1 MADTPGATLG
11 DGGST
16 ANTEETLGN
25 LVQRANDTIN
35 FQEQSTAI
43 QDATQKILKVLQA
56 IIEMLKQLKI

>member
-16 ANTEETLGN
+16 GNTEETLGN
-25 LVQRANDTIN
+25 LVQRANDNIN
-35 FQEQSTAI
+35 FQEQSAAI

-56 IIEMLKQLKI
+56 IIEMLKQLKV

>member
-16 ANTEETLGN
+16 ANTEETLGT
-25 LVQRANDTIN
+25 LVQRANDNIN
-35 FQEQSTAI
+35 FQEQATAI

-56 IIEMLKQLKI
+56 IIEMLKQLKV